1 MTADI
6 ITLYIQIFC
15 IITFTLY
22 LVYVLAVI
30 PLYKSLPLK
39 IVKIYNSV
47 MFDFAIFMA
56 ILMVFYILNYLIFHI
71 KHSLFIS
78 IELMITLSSGVL
90 LSTVISYFAVNSFN
104 ISKPAAYILYLFLFI
119 FLFVLYIAVI
129 FKPFY

>member
-22 LVYVLAVI
+22 VVYVLAVI

-47 MFDFAIFMA
+47 MFDFAIFA
-56 ILMVFYILNYLIFHI
+56 
-71 KHSLFIS
+71 
-78 IELMITLSSGVL
+78 
-90 LSTVISYFAVNSFN
+90 
-104 ISKPAAYILYLFLFI
+104 
-119 FLFVLYIAVI
+119 
-129 FKPFY
+129 

>member
-22 LVYVLAVI
+22 VVYVLAVI

-56 ILMVFYILNYLIFHI
+56 ILMVFYVLNRIL
-71 KHSLFIS
+71 
-78 IELMITLSSGVL
+78 
-90 LSTVISYFAVNSFN
+90 VN
-104 ISKPAAYILYLFLFI
+104 I
-119 FLFVLYIAVI
+119 
-129 FKPFY
+129 

>member
-22 LVYVLAVI
+22 VVYVLAVI

-47 MFDFAIFMA
+47 M
-56 ILMVFYILNYLIFHI
+56 
-71 KHSLFIS
+71 
-78 IELMITLSSGVL
+78 LSSGVL